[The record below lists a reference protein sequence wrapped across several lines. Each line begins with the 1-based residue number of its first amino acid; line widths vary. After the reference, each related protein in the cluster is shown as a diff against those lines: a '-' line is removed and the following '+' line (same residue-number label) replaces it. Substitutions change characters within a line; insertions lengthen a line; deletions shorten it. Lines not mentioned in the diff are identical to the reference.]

1 MQTVQ
6 IEGIDRKQARE
17 LYQQYREHQ
26 RFSTP
31 VDREIQKAY
40 RLIAQGRV
48 IIQALESIRVAGLN
62 EQKLPKL
69 AISRATDAQCHLHA
83 RSDGWV
89 CFASEHYRHWDH
101 QTRQKIEL
109 PAGSLPDI
117 QFPSRE
123 NGWKSYVAL
132 VPLVPIHLRPKQAFA
147 EHHILFE
154 AEWRPFPPRDPIL
167 LRRIGQAD
175 LWLVVAAW
183 DLTPVELAALSTRV
197 SLN

>member
-26 RFSTP
+26 GFSTP

-89 CFASEHYRHWDH
+89 RFASEHYRRGN

-147 EHHILFE
+147 EYHILFE
-154 AEWRPFPPRDPIL
+154 AQWSLVVPRDPML
-167 LRRIGQAD
+167 LRRIGQSD

-183 DLTPVELAALSTRV
+183 DLTDVEVAALSTRV
-197 SLN
+197 FMQ